1 MRSVVVYC
9 ILVLLLPYGCEAK
22 GSTRSST
29 TVYVQRNQ
37 AECGHSGKREKLVC
51 MFDPLSP
58 IDPGLSTFRSTGIE
72 KFEAKAGPFYMG
84 TEQLGAFD
92 RTAMISVLHR
102 WI

>member
-9 ILVLLLPYGCEAK
+9 SSVLLRPYGCEAK

-58 IDPGLSTFRSTGIE
+58 IDPGLSTFWSTGIE
-72 KFEAKAGPFYMG
+72 KVRRKGWAFLYGD
-84 TEQLGAFD
+84 GAT
-92 RTAMISVLHR
+92 RSI
-102 WI
+102 

>member
-1 MRSVVVYC
+1 
-9 ILVLLLPYGCEAK
+9 
-22 GSTRSST
+22 
-29 TVYVQRNQ
+29 
-37 AECGHSGKREKLVC
+37 

-84 TEQLGAFD
+84 TEQRGASD